1 MIRVL
6 ILLSVMISL
15 TSCET
20 SYYRTSPVPEYLL
33 VPCEIPELAGNTYGD
48 VIKLAY
54 RQKVSLIECNT
65 RLDAVASIVKEL

>member
-1 MIRVL
+1 M
-6 ILLSVMISL
+6 LLSVMISL

-33 VPCEIPELAGNTYGD
+33 VPCEVPELAGDTYGD

-54 RQKVSLIECNT
+54 RQKVSLMECNT
-65 RLDAVASIVKEL
+65 RLEVVSSIVKEL

>member
-1 MIRVL
+1 M
-6 ILLSVMISL
+6 LLSVMIFL

-20 SYYRTSPVPEYLL
+20 SYHRISPVPEYLL

-48 VIKLAY
+48 IIKLAY

-65 RLDAVASIVKEL
+65 RLEAVSGIIKE